1 MRINAGIYIEERNSY
16 VTKGFVRDLYLGC
29 PINAVMHFNRF
40 DYDEILIVN
49 NIDFIDSFELLQLKK
64 YSEASNKPK
73 CYSGGIRL
81 MEQAK
86 SIIEIG
92 FERVSLRSL
101 YFSDITEYRKII
113 KFIGRQSVT
122 LCLDVIFEDNDYYIT
137 VGAERKERVS
147 GFLLDFAD
155 YPGEVF
161 INFINN
167 NGKQSGIDFRLA
179 ELFLIKNWKINLNY
193 CGGIKSKE
201 EIDKLFEMGFTAV
214 TLFSR
219 ASTINNG
226 VDKLLNNNIFYEQ

>member
-16 VTKGFVRDLYLGC
+16 ITKGFVRDLYLGC
-29 PINAVMHFNRF
+29 PINAIMHFNRF
-40 DYDEILIVN
+40 DYDEILIIN
-49 NIDFIDSFELLQLKK
+49 NVDFIDSFELLQLKK

-73 CYSGGIRL
+73 CYGGGIRL

-101 YFSDITEYRKII
+101 YFTNISEYRRII

-122 LCLDVIFEDNDYYIT
+122 LCLDVILEGDEYYIS
-137 VGAERKERVS
+137 VGEERKLKVS
-147 GFLLDFAD
+147 EFSLDLAD

-167 NGKQSGIDFRLA
+167 NGKQNGIDFRLA
-179 ELFLIKNWKINLNY
+179 ELFTTKNWKVNLNY
-193 CGGIKSKE
+193 CGGINSKG
-201 EIDKLFEMGFTAV
+201 EINKLFDMGFTAV
-214 TLFSR
+214 TLFSK
-219 ASTINNG
+219 ASTINKG
-226 VDKLLNNNIFYEQ
+226 ADKLLNNNIFYEQ